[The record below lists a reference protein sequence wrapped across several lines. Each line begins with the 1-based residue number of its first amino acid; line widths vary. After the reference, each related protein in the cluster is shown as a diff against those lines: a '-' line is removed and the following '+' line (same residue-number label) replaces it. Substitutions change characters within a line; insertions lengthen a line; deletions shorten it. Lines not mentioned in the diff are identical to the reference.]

1 MGARK
6 RLDCVPAML
15 DKDTCRYC
23 GDNPKRDCDKHLGGG
38 CEYPEYERVLVTK
51 SKLNR
56 KTK

>member
-1 MGARK
+1 
-6 RLDCVPAML
+6 ML